1 MGWFCRGRFQPVRFL
16 RIFPHSIP
24 GGCMF
29 RRLSDRKESSV
40 SFTFDGVPTMAR
52 QGDSVAAALLAAGHC
67 ITRRTPVSGTARG
80 PYCMMGVC
88 FDCLVT
94 IDGVGNRQGCLVPVA
109 EGMQVEIQKGKRE
122 IGR

>member
-1 MGWFCRGRFQPVRFL
+1 
-16 RIFPHSIP
+16 
-24 GGCMF
+24 MF
-29 RRLSDRKESSV
+29 RRSDQDNRPPV
-40 SFTFDGVPTMAR
+40 QIFVDGVA
-52 QGDSVAAALLAAGHC
+52 VAAREGDMVSAALFASGLDM
-67 ITRRTPVSGTARG
+67 RRATAVSGAARL

-88 FDCLVT
+88 FDCLVI

>member
-1 MGWFCRGRFQPVRFL
+1 MFQRVNGPA
-16 RIFPHSIP
+16 P
-24 GGCMF
+24 GGVQI
-29 RRLSDRKESSV
+29 EI
-40 SFTFDGVPTMAR
+40 DGVSVMA
-52 QGDSVAAALLAAGHC
+52 QPGDTVTAALLASGLDYC
-67 ITRRTPVSGTARG
+67 RDTVVSGAKRG

-109 EGMQVEIQKGKRE
+109 DGMKITLQKGKRE